1 MSARSFALIVLM
13 ALGEAGLL
21 AFAAL
26 ADVSPQYRAYYIDR
40 TTGCLPRQVSGEYV
54 LGTRLLLAEDQPQ
67 RAFDNIA
74 ICGFA
79 HSEPGGAWLRG
90 PEARLRVALG
100 PAPPAD
106 LVFEM
111 EARGAIDRT
120 WKRQQA
126 TVSVNG
132 TVVGVFDYPDGEFRT
147 LSVKVPGLLLEGGGM
162 IDIDLTMTDT
172 RPADT
177 PKAKSDS
184 RRFSLFVKSVRL
196 APVQ

>member
-1 MSARSFALIVLM
+1 M

-21 AFAAL
+21 AFAAS

-79 HSEPGGAWLRG
+79 HSESGGAWLRG

-120 WKRQQA
+120 WRRQQA
-126 TVSVNG
+126 SVSVNG

-147 LSVKVPGLLLEGGGM
+147 LSVKVPGLLLESGGL

-172 RPADT
+172 RPPNT
-177 PKAKSDS
+177 PKTKSDS

-196 APVQ
+196 APLQ

>member
-1 MSARSFALIVLM
+1 MSARSFALVVLM

-21 AFAAL
+21 AFAAS

-67 RAFDNIA
+67 RAFDNIG

-90 PEARLRVALG
+90 PEARLRFALG
-100 PAPPAD
+100 PASVAD

-126 TVSVNG
+126 SVSVNG
-132 TVVGVFDYPDGEFRT
+132 TVVGMFDYPDGEFRT
-147 LSVKVPGLLLEGGGM
+147 QMLTIPARMLESGGLV
-162 IDIDLTMTDT
+162 DIDLTMIDT

-177 PKAKSDS
+177 LKGKSDS

-196 APVQ
+196 APLQ